1 LGCHSGVISTRFRGE
16 IAWLYYCPTDET
28 LHQNAKKLL
37 PISPENFLTALSYQA
52 YLFFCSSLGCHI
64 LLKPDTLAASRFKQK
79 GLLFSQKKRKPLKMM
94 DPHDLVIAHDQLPD
108 VEEYKASSHF
118 KGSQS
123 FHKRPD
129 PDGFDSLPASNQ
141 SFHSSRHSV
150 EDEEDHLDLPDDL
163 IYDSEEDRLHR
174 ASGEIKTEHAGWFW
188 KLCFS
193 SSVLLIILVIAGVA
207 VGITKKDEGD
217 GSSGPSW
224 VRNSKRYSDIR
235 DYLTQTGISKTNDL
249 FDETSP
255 QHLAA
260 QWLAHQDSAKLAIP
274 YDRDTREHL
283 GFVERYALAVFYYA
297 TGGPDWTRQ
306 LNFLGK
312 EHVCTWYQA
321 FDVISDDYD
330 LFEGDFVIMG
340 IHGCKRV
347 NDDELAPFSLYLR
360 E

>member
-1 LGCHSGVISTRFRGE
+1 
-16 IAWLYYCPTDET
+16 
-28 LHQNAKKLL
+28 
-37 PISPENFLTALSYQA
+37 
-52 YLFFCSSLGCHI
+52 
-64 LLKPDTLAASRFKQK
+64 
-79 GLLFSQKKRKPLKMM
+79 MM
-94 DPHDLVIAHDQLPD
+94 DPHALEIAHDQLPD
-108 VEEYKASSHF
+108 VDEYKASAHL

-129 PDGFDSLPASNQ
+129 PDGFDSVHA
-141 SFHSSRHSV
+141 SRHSV
-150 EDEEDHLDLPDDL
+150 EDEEDHPDLPNDL
-163 IYDSEEDRLHR
+163 IYDAEEDQFHR
-174 ASGEIKTEHAGWFW
+174 DSAEFKTEHAGWLWKFW
-188 KLCFS
+188 LS
-193 SSVLLIILVIAGVA
+193 SCVLLIILVIVGIA
-207 VGITKKDEGD
+207 VGITKKNEGD

-224 VRNSKRYSDIR
+224 VKNSKRYSDIR
-235 DYLTQTGISKTNDL
+235 DYLTQQGISKTNDL

-274 YDRDTREHL
+274 YFYDTLEHL
-283 GFVERYALAVFYYA
+283 EFVERYALVVFYYA